1 MLKIVMV
8 HQYMTADLVC
18 FTPQTDLAKA
28 IDQLLLHR
36 ISGAPVVNEHKQL
49 VGILSEGDCLK
60 GALTGSYFE
69 EAAVKVSDVMSL
81 SVDTVDVEADI
92 VSVAER
98 FVQTGRRRFPVI
110 DDGKLV
116 GQISRRD
123 VLRAVKQFNDHG
135 APKA

>member
-1 MLKIVMV
+1 MLKIVKV

-18 FTPQTDLAKA
+18 FAPETELAKA
-28 IDQLLLHR
+28 IDQLLVHR
-36 ISGAPVVNEHKQL
+36 ISGAPVVDERRHL

-69 EAAVKVSDVMSL
+69 EAAVRVSDVMTRT
-81 SVDTVDVEADI
+81 VDTVDVGADI

-98 FVQTGRRRFPVI
+98 FVQTGRGRFPVI
-110 DDGKLV
+110 DGGKLV

-123 VLRAVKQFNDHG
+123 ILRAVKHFNDHG

>member
-1 MLKIVMV
+1 MLKIVKV

-18 FTPQTDLAKA
+18 FTPETDLAKA
-28 IDQLLLHR
+28 IDQLLQHR
-36 ISGAPVVNEHKQL
+36 ISGAPVINERKQL

-81 SVDTVDVEADI
+81 SVDTVDVDADI
-92 VSVAER
+92 VTVAER
-98 FVQTGRRRFPVI
+98 FVQSGRRRFPVV
-110 DDGKLV
+110 DGGKLV

-123 VLRAVKQFNDHG
+123 ILRAVKQFNDNG

>member
-1 MLKIVMV
+1 MLKIVKV

-18 FTPQTDLAKA
+18 FTADTDLAKA
-28 IDQLLLHR
+28 IDQLLQHR
-36 ISGAPVVNEHKQL
+36 ISGAPVVDERKQL

-60 GALTGSYFE
+60 GVLTGSYFE
-69 EAAVKVSDVMSL
+69 EAAVRVGDVMCQT
-81 SVDTVDVEADI
+81 VDTVDVDADI

-98 FVQTGRRRFPVI
+98 FVRTGRRRFPVI
-110 DDGKLV
+110 DGGKLV

>member
-1 MLKIVMV
+1 MLKIVKV

-18 FTPQTDLAKA
+18 FAADTDLAKA
-28 IDQLLLHR
+28 IDQLLQHR
-36 ISGAPVVNEHKQL
+36 ISGAPVVDERKQL

-60 GALTGSYFE
+60 GVLTGAYFE
-69 EAAVKVSDVMSL
+69 EAAVRVGDVMCRT
-81 SVDTVDVEADI
+81 VDTVDVEADI

-110 DDGKLV
+110 DGGKLV

-123 VLRAVKQFNDHG
+123 ILRAVKHFNDHG
-135 APKA
+135 APKT

>member
-1 MLKIVMV
+1 MLKIVKV
-8 HQYMTADLVC
+8 HQYMSADLVY
-18 FTPQTDLAKA
+18 FAPDTDLAEA
-28 IDQLLLHR
+28 IDMLLHHR
-36 ISGAPVVNEHKQL
+36 ISGAPVVDEHKQL

-69 EAAVKVSDVMSL
+69 EAAVKVSDVMTS

-98 FVQTGRRRFPVI
+98 FVQTGRRRFPVM
-110 DDGKLV
+110 DSGKLV

-123 VLRAVKQFNDHG
+123 ILLAVKHFNDHG
-135 APKA
+135 APGA

>member
-1 MLKIVMV
+1 MLKIVKV
-8 HQYMTADLVC
+8 HQYMSADLIS
-18 FTPQTDLAKA
+18 FTTEMELAKA
-28 IDQLLLHR
+28 IDLLLQHR
-36 ISGAPVVNEHKQL
+36 ISGAPVVDERKQL

-69 EAAVKVSDVMSL
+69 EAAVRVSDVMTR

-98 FVQTGRRRFPVI
+98 FVQTGRRRFPVM
-110 DDGKLV
+110 DEGRLV

-123 VLRAVKQFNDHG
+123 ILRAVKHFNDHG
-135 APKA
+135 APGA

>member
-1 MLKIVMV
+1 MLKIVKV

-18 FTPQTDLAKA
+18 FTPETDLAKA
-28 IDQLLLHR
+28 IDQLLQHR
-36 ISGAPVVNEHKQL
+36 ISGAPVINERKQL

-69 EAAVKVSDVMSL
+69 EAAIKVSDVMSL
-81 SVDTVDVEADI
+81 SVDTVEVDADI
-92 VSVAER
+92 VTVAER
-98 FVQTGRRRFPVI
+98 FVQSGRRRFPVV
-110 DDGKLV
+110 DGGKLV

-123 VLRAVKQFNDHG
+123 ILRAVKQFNDNG

>member
-1 MLKIVMV
+1 MLKIVKV

-18 FTPQTDLAKA
+18 FTPETDLAKA
-28 IDQLLLHR
+28 IDQLLQHR
-36 ISGAPVVNEHKQL
+36 ISGAPVINERKQL

-69 EAAVKVSDVMSL
+69 EAAIKVSDVMSL
-81 SVDTVDVEADI
+81 SVDTVDVDADI
-92 VSVAER
+92 VTVAER
-98 FVQTGRRRFPVI
+98 FVQSGRRRFPVV
-110 DDGKLV
+110 DGGKLV

-123 VLRAVKQFNDHG
+123 ILRAVKQFNDNG

>member
-1 MLKIVMV
+1 MLKIVKV
-8 HQYMTADLVC
+8 HQYMSADLVY
-18 FTPQTDLAKA
+18 FAADTDLAKA
-28 IDQLLLHR
+28 IDILLHHR
-36 ISGAPVVNEHKQL
+36 ISGAPVVGEHKQL

-69 EAAVKVSDVMSL
+69 EAAVKVSDVMTR

-98 FVQTGRRRFPVI
+98 FVQTGRRRFPVL
-110 DDGKLV
+110 DGGKLV

-123 VLRAVKQFNDHG
+123 ILLAVKHFNDHG
-135 APKA
+135 APGA